1 MLSRQHLLLLV
12 SLLLLITPS
21 QEGHGGRAPSKAAAA
36 AALAGC
42 RNSCGDLTFVYPF
55 GVGSGCFR
63 SPDFELICDT
73 TTRPPKLSFR
83 DGVTLVTRSINI
95 VTTEYMGSS
104 TEASVSVAFSD
115 AIYTGNASVVS
126 WSLTPKP
133 IGDSFVSVYLSG
145 LSFFGCGF
153 DVHWLNRP
161 SSGGGTPNCTATCP
175 QGGGGES
182 TAGTVPSAEQSCN
195 GTGCC
200 SIYFGDNTIG
210 YASTVEFRIVRRR
223 DNGRESRHRQSSLRD
238 TIYVTDIFDQQTIS
252 WKIVDQP
259 DCPSARKHRTSYACV
274 SNKSICVDMGHSHFE
289 QNGYNCR
296 CRSGYTGNPYI
307 LDGCSPDN
315 GYNPYQQKTNC
326 TRQCGNISV
335 PFPFGLEEGCYA
347 RKQFYLSCTN
357 ATSSTLVLD
366 GLGSTYNVTNISVD
380 KGLIEYV
387 SPKTA
392 AETDIY
398 RYADDGLQQ
407 SLYVYVSTPVV
418 PVQWFAAHLTCQDA
432 KRNSSGYACVSTH
445 SECITTKASDSYVGY
460 RCKCG
465 QGYQG
470 NPYIS
475 NGCVDI
481 DECLEPNVCPEMC
494 NNTVG
499 KYICVPCPHKTEY
512 EPLRRTCIKK
522 HQNLLLGIA
531 IGLSVGFGI
540 LLLCLSG
547 VFLIRRWR
555 NNIQKQLRKRYFEKN
570 KGLLLRQLIS
580 SNEKPSDNKI
590 FSLEELQK
598 ATNNFDRTR
607 ILGSGG
613 HGIVYKGILS
623 DQRVVA
629 IKKPK
634 VIKEGEINQFIN
646 EVAILS
652 QINHRNIVKLH
663 GCCLETEVPLLVYD
677 FIPNGSLF
685 RMIHADASNE
695 EFLSWSDSIRI
706 ATEAAGALCYL
717 HSAASMSVFHRDVK
731 SSNIL
736 LDGNYTAKVSDF
748 GASRLIPIDQSH
760 VITNIQ
766 GTFGYLDPEYYHTGQ
781 LNEKSDVYSFG
792 VVLVELLLRK
802 EAIFINESGSKNN
815 LSNYFL
821 WEIKTR
827 PIREIVASQ
836 VREQATEDEINTVA
850 SLAQECLRLR
860 GEERPTMKEV
870 EMTLHFLQNKVL
882 RSFNAKESNKERR
895 SMQATR
901 PPHHKYIT
909 TDIGNKKNLESSS
922 CYKLEK
928 EFMSSASIPR

>member
-315 GYNPYQQKTNC
+315 
-326 TRQCGNISV
+326 
-335 PFPFGLEEGCYA
+335 
-347 RKQFYLSCTN
+347 
-357 ATSSTLVLD
+357 
-366 GLGSTYNVTNISVD
+366 
-380 KGLIEYV
+380 
-387 SPKTA
+387 
-392 AETDIY
+392 
-398 RYADDGLQQ
+398 
-407 SLYVYVSTPVV
+407 
-418 PVQWFAAHLTCQDA
+418 DA

-475 NGCVDI
+475 NDI